1 MSVLCTSNDA
11 CRHEILTCY
20 ALIPCNASSTSHLS
34 VPNIQYYS
42 FFYVMYF
49 SHACARHC
57 PALLTCPCRII
68 FIILCHTVLYYH
80 MMHVPY
86 MLLTYPYVHNL
97 IHSYLATVL
106 LYFPH
111 IPACALHS
119 SHAGVIFSAHA
130 RALHSSLAKCHILH
144 FYIPH
149 MPVLCTP
156 HMPLPCRPHMP
167 VPCTPHIQNMCH
179 VLLTCLCRA
188 FITCLN
194 PS

>member
-1 MSVLCTSNDA
+1 MHFSHDYDTYSMSVLCTSNDA

-144 FYIPH
+144 SSSTCAI
-149 MPVLCTP
+149 
-156 HMPLPCRPHMP
+156 
-167 VPCTPHIQNMCH
+167 HI
-179 VLLTCLCRA
+179 
-188 FITCLN
+188 
-194 PS
+194 